1 MTQTTTGQTAAVGE
15 WSEPPPDT
23 HVSGPADLPD
33 QSGDRAAKVDPRPSV
48 SVVIPAYNEA
58 AMIERSLE
66 RVCEYLTT
74 IEADYAWEVVVV
86 NDGSSD
92 ATGALAEAVAARWTQ
107 VRIIHHRTNLN
118 LGQALRTAFGEC
130 RGDYVVTLDSDL
142 SYSPDHVGLLLDA
155 IRLTDAKIVLASPYA
170 KGGRTTGIPFIR
182 LFLSRSANRFLWLTT
197 KRQLA
202 TLTSMARVYD
212 RAFLDTLNLKS
223 TDVAINT
230 EIIYKARLLSAKIC
244 EIPAHLDWTG
254 QQEKSAE
261 RRSSL
266 RLSRSVSAYLSSGFL
281 FRPVAFFL
289 LPGLILLALSLYT
302 LAWATHH
309 VLGYLTGPL
318 EVPFS
323 DAVALAYGDAPHT
336 FLVGGFSLV
345 IAFQLIGLGVLSAQS
360 KIYFEE
366 LFHLNSKI
374 LRQKD
379 LAQEIPLVRSLPSS
393 GFLRPRSTTAPDE
406 QPDPRADNHPAP
418 RRVAT

>member
-15 WSEPPPDT
+15 WPEPPATAYVSDPRGLPD
-23 HVSGPADLPD
+23 PADD
-33 QSGDRAAKVDPRPSV
+33 GAAEVDRRPSV

-66 RVCEYLTT
+66 RVCEYLTS

-92 ATGALAEAVAARWTQ
+92 ATGELVETVAERWSQ
-107 VRIIHHRTNLN
+107 VRVIHHRTNLN

-155 IRLTDAKIVLASPYA
+155 IRFTDAKIVLASPYA
-170 KGGRTTGIPFIR
+170 KGGRTTGIPWIR
-182 LFLSRSANRFLWLTT
+182 LLLSRSANRFLWLTT

-202 TLTSMARVYD
+202 TLTSMARIYD
-212 RAFLDTLNLKS
+212 RAFLETLNLKS

-230 EIIYKARLLSAKIC
+230 EIIYKAQLLSAKIC

-254 QQEKSAE
+254 QQERSTA

-266 RLSRSVSAYLSSGFL
+266 RVSRSVSAYLSSGFL

-289 LPGLILLALSLYT
+289 LPGLVLFALSLYT
-302 LAWATHH
+302 LVWATHH
-309 VLGYLTGPL
+309 VVGHLTGSV
-318 EVPFS
+318 EVAFS
-323 DAVALAYGDAPHT
+323 EAVALAYGDAPHT

-345 IAFQLIGLGVLSAQS
+345 IAFQLIGLGVLSAQN
-360 KIYFEE
+360 KVYFEE
-366 LFHLNSKI
+366 MFHLSTKI
-374 LRQKD
+374 LRQRGLTRESVD
-379 LAQEIPLVRSLPSS
+379 VRSLPSP
-393 GFLRPRSTTAPDE
+393 GPPLPRSTTVLGAQPARQGGHARSPGEAAP
-406 QPDPRADNHPAP
+406 
-418 RRVAT
+418 